1 MLSVAAQAYVREL
14 ETKDH
19 STAAHTWRVVL
30 YARALAE
37 DAGVDPVLLERFTLG
52 AAVHDIGKLDTPLE
66 ILQKPGPLT
75 PEEFAIIQLHPMQGH
90 RRLIAVGETDEIVLN
105 LVRHHHERVD
115 GLGYPDRLRGEEI
128 PLAARYFSVVDT
140 FDALTSVRPYRMDV
154 GHDAGVR
161 AIEEL
166 RRGKDTRYCAV
177 AVDHFAALFE
187 RGDLEWIL
195 HHFNDTCPVPDVQH
209 LRHSGQVLRERHPG
223 SATQSG

>member
-1 MLSVAAQAYVREL
+1 MLSAAAESFVREL
-14 ETKDH
+14 EARDQ

-37 DAGVDPVLLERFTLG
+37 DAGVDAALLDRITLG

-75 PEEFAIIQLHPMQGH
+75 PEEFVVIQLHPVHGI
-90 RRLIAVGETDEIVLN
+90 RRLQKIGETDEIVLN

-115 GLGYPDRLRGEEI
+115 GLGYPDRLRGESI

-161 AIEEL
+161 AIAEL
-166 RRGKDTRYCAV
+166 RNGQGTRYCEH
-177 AVDHFAALFE
+177 AVDRFAALFE

-195 HHFNDTCPVPDVQH
+195 HHFNDTCPVPAMQH
-209 LRHSGQVLRERHPG
+209 LQHSGQVLHERHPG
-223 SATQSG
+223 PANRGS